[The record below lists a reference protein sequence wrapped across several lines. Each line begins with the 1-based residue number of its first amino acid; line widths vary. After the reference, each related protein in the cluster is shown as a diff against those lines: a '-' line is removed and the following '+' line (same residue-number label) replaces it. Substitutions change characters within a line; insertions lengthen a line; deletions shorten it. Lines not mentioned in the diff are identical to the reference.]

1 MNDIKN
7 YIMFIKNT
15 RGIRLF
21 HVVNEDENAFN
32 WRLGTKRKW
41 NEGELDILS
50 MFSNTL
56 SKFSAR
62 YEI

>member
-15 RGIRLF
+15 RGIILF

-32 WRLGTKRKW
+32 WPLGTKRKW

-56 SKFSAR
+56 SKFSTR

>member
-1 MNDIKN
+1 
-7 YIMFIKNT
+7 MFIKNT